1 MSKPKLKS
9 KNAAPEAA
17 AAPSARAAGKTIVES
32 AQHIWLAG
40 LGAFAKAQDE
50 GTRLFEA
57 LVREGVSL
65 EQKTRKVTASKADEA
80 RGAVEAAVG
89 QVKERSQETWD
100 KLEKV
105 FESRVSRALNRL
117 GIPGSAELKSL
128 TTRVEELAREVNM
141 LNGKSTGKPMTAT
154 KSATKPASSKSAP
167 TKTTAKPTPVKA
179 KVAAAKS
186 GATRSVS
193 RVKDELA
200 DVARE
205 LESAQLNQATTKRTD
220 TPASKAPAK
229 KVAAKKAAAPKAP
242 K

>member
-1 MSKPKLKS
+1 MSKPKPKLKS
-9 KNAAPEAA
+9 KANP
-17 AAPSARAAGKTIVES
+17 APSKPAARASGKSIVES

-65 EQKTRKVTASKADEA
+65 EQKTRKLTAGKADEA

-105 FESRVSRALNRL
+105 FENRVSRALNHL
-117 GIPGSAELKSL
+117 GVPGSTEVKAL
-128 TTRVEELAREVNM
+128 TQRVEELAREVHK
-141 LNGKSTGKPMTAT
+141 LNA
-154 KSATKPASSKSAP
+154 KPA
-167 TKTTAKPTPVKA
+167 AKPATRPTSS
-179 KVAAAKS
+179 KS
-186 GATRSVS
+186 GATRSVT
-193 RVKDELA
+193 RVRDELA

-205 LESAQLNQATTKRTD
+205 LESAQLKQVSGKGSSVA
-220 TPASKAPAK
+220 AK
-229 KVAAKKAAAPKAP
+229 KKAAPAKKAAAKKKPSAR
-242 K
+242 

>member
-1 MSKPKLKS
+1 VPKPSKESEMSKPKPKLKS
-9 KNAAPEAA
+9 KTNP
-17 AAPSARAAGKTIVES
+17 APSKPAARASGKSIVES

-65 EQKTRKVTASKADEA
+65 EQKTRKLTAGKADEA

-105 FESRVSRALNRL
+105 FENRVSRALNHL
-117 GIPGSAELKSL
+117 GVPGSTEVKAL
-128 TTRVEELAREVNM
+128 TQRVEELAREVHK
-141 LNGKSTGKPMTAT
+141 LNA
-154 KSATKPASSKSAP
+154 KPA
-167 TKTTAKPTPVKA
+167 AKP
-179 KVAAAKS
+179 AARPTSSKS
-186 GATRSVS
+186 GATRSVT
-193 RVKDELA
+193 RVRDELA

-205 LESAQLNQATTKRTD
+205 LESAQLKQVS
-220 TPASKAPAK
+220 SKGSGVAAK
-229 KVAAKKAAAPKAP
+229 KKAAPAKKAAAKKKPAAR
-242 K
+242 

>member
-9 KNAAPEAA
+9 KAAPAA
-17 AAPSARAAGKTIVES
+17 SKPSARAGGKSIVES

-65 EQKTRKVTASKADEA
+65 EQKTRKLTAGKADEA
-80 RGAVEAAVG
+80 RGAVESAVG

-105 FESRVSRALNRL
+105 FESRVSRALNHL
-117 GIPGSAELKSL
+117 GVPGGNELKGL
-128 TTRVEELAREVNM
+128 TARVEELAREVHK
-141 LNGKSTGKPMTAT
+141 LNA
-154 KSATKPASSKSAP
+154 KPAA
-167 TKTTAKPTPVKA
+167 KTASRPA
-179 KVAAAKS
+179 RAAAAKS

-205 LESAQLNQATTKRTD
+205 LESAQLKQVGVKRRGASAT
-220 TPASKAPAK
+220 SKP
-229 KVAAKKAAAPKAP
+229 AAKKPVAKKAGAKKKSAAAK
-242 K
+242 

>member
-1 MSKPKLKS
+1 MSKPKLKP
-9 KNAAPEAA
+9 KKAAPQTATPA
-17 AAPSARAAGKTIVES
+17 ARAAGKTIVES

-65 EQKTRKVTASKADEA
+65 EQKTRKLTSNKADEA

-117 GIPGSAELKSL
+117 GIPGSSEINALAARVDELS
-128 TTRVEELAREVNM
+128 REVAK
-141 LNGKSTGKPMTAT
+141 LTGKPIK
-154 KSATKPASSKSAP
+154 KSATKASATPAREA
-167 TKTTAKPTPVKA
+167 
-179 KVAAAKS
+179 S
-186 GATRSVS
+186 GATRAVS

-205 LESAQLNQATTKRTD
+205 LESAQLNQAREKRNAA
-220 TPASKAPAK
+220 ASKPA
-229 KVAAKKAAAPKAP
+229 VKKAAVMKATAPKA
-242 K
+242 KK

>member
-1 MSKPKLKS
+1 MSKPKPKLKS
-9 KNAAPEAA
+9 KAAPAA
-17 AAPSARAAGKTIVES
+17 SKPAERASGKSIVES

-65 EQKTRKVTASKADEA
+65 EQKTRKLTSGKAEEA

-105 FESRVSRALNRL
+105 FENRVARALGHL
-117 GIPGSAELKSL
+117 GVPGSAELKTL
-128 TTRVEELAREVNM
+128 THRVEELAREVHK
-141 LNGKSTGKPMTAT
+141 LNAKPAA
-154 KSATKPASSKSAP
+154 KSASKPAARTSAS
-167 TKTTAKPTPVKA
+167 
-179 KVAAAKS
+179 KS

-205 LESAQLNQATTKRTD
+205 LESAQLKQAGAKRSVAKTRVKK
-220 TPASKAPAK
+220 PAVK
-229 KVAAKKAAAPKAP
+229 KVAAKKKSAK

>member
-1 MSKPKLKS
+1 MSKPKPKLKS
-9 KNAAPEAA
+9 KATPAASKPA
-17 AAPSARAAGKTIVES
+17 ARASGKSIVES

-65 EQKTRKVTASKADEA
+65 EQKTRKLTAGKAEVA

-105 FESRVSRALNRL
+105 FESRVSRALNQL
-117 GIPGSAELKSL
+117 GVPGSSELKAL
-128 TTRVEELAREVNM
+128 THRVEELAREVHK
-141 LNGKSTGKPMTAT
+141 LNA
-154 KSATKPASSKSAP
+154 KPAARTPARSSSS
-167 TKTTAKPTPVKA
+167 
-179 KVAAAKS
+179 KS

-205 LESAQLNQATTKRTD
+205 LESAQLKQVSGKRD
-220 TPASKAPAK
+220 SASAGKKAVK
-229 KVAAKKAAAPKAP
+229 KAAAKKAVASKKKPAGK
-242 K
+242 

>member
-9 KNAAPEAA
+9 KAAPEAA
-17 AAPSARAAGKTIVES
+17 APTSRSVAGKTIVES

-40 LGAFAKAQDE
+40 LGAFSKAQDE

-57 LVREGVSL
+57 LVREGVAL
-65 EQKTRKVTASKADEA
+65 EQKTRKLTAGKADEA
-80 RGAVEAAVG
+80 RGVVEAAVG

-117 GIPGSAELKSL
+117 GIPGSAELKGL
-128 TTRVEELAREVNM
+128 TARVEELAREVHK
-141 LNGKSTGKPMTAT
+141 LNAKSGSKPAA
-154 KSATKPASSKSAP
+154 KSATKP
-167 TKTTAKPTPVKA
+167 
-179 KVAAAKS
+179 AAAKS

-205 LESAQLNQATTKRTD
+205 LESAQLNQASAKRTD
-220 TPASKAPAK
+220 ASAKKPAVK
-229 KVAAKKAAAPKAP
+229 KVAVKKAAAKPK

>member
-1 MSKPKLKS
+1 MNKPKLKS
-9 KNAAPEAA
+9 RSTGTAT
-17 AAPSARAAGKTIVES
+17 PSSAKPAGKTIVES

-57 LVREGVSL
+57 LVREGVAL
-65 EQKTRKVTASKADEA
+65 EQKTRKITVGKAGEA
-80 RGAVEAAVG
+80 RQVVESAVG

-117 GIPGSAELKSL
+117 GVPGSDELKGL
-128 TTRVEELAREVNM
+128 TSRVEDLAREVHK
-141 LNGKSTGKPMTAT
+141 LN
-154 KSATKPASSKSAP
+154 
-167 TKTTAKPTPVKA
+167 AKPEA
-179 KVAAAKS
+179 KSVGARTAAAKS
-186 GATRSVS
+186 GATRAVM

-205 LESAQLNQATTKRTD
+205 LESAQLN
-220 TPASKAPAK
+220 
-229 KVAAKKAAAPKAP
+229 
-242 K
+242 

>member
-1 MSKPKLKS
+1 MSKPKPKLKS
-9 KNAAPEAA
+9 KAT
-17 AAPSARAAGKTIVES
+17 PSASKPAARASGKSIVES

-65 EQKTRKVTASKADEA
+65 EQKTRKMTSGKADEA
-80 RGAVEAAVG
+80 RGAVEAVVG

-105 FESRVSRALNRL
+105 FESRVSRALNQL
-117 GIPGSAELKSL
+117 GVPGSAELKSL
-128 TTRVEELAREVNM
+128 TQRVEELAREVHK
-141 LNGKSTGKPMTAT
+141 LNA
-154 KSATKPASSKSAP
+154 KPAAKSVAKPVARSKSSS
-167 TKTTAKPTPVKA
+167 
-179 KVAAAKS
+179 S

-205 LESAQLNQATTKRTD
+205 LESAQLKQVSSKR
-220 TPASKAPAK
+220 AGAPVK
-229 KVAAKKAAAPKAP
+229 KNAVKTAGVKKTAAKKAVAKKKPSGK
-242 K
+242 

>member
-1 MSKPKLKS
+1 MSNPKPKPKLKS
-9 KNAAPEAA
+9 KAPPAESKA
-17 AAPSARAAGKTIVES
+17 STRAGGKSIVES

-65 EQKTRKVTASKADEA
+65 EQKTRKMTSGKADEA

-105 FESRVSRALNRL
+105 FENRVSRALNHL
-117 GIPGSAELKSL
+117 GIPGSTELKSL
-128 TTRVEELAREVNM
+128 TARVENLAREVHS
-141 LNGKSTGKPMTAT
+141 LN
-154 KSATKPASSKSAP
+154 
-167 TKTTAKPTPVKA
+167 AKPTAKSAKPAKA
-179 KVAAAKS
+179 ATRPAGKPAARPAPAKS
-186 GATRSVS
+186 GATRSVK

-205 LESAQLNQATTKRTD
+205 LESAQLKQANMKD
-220 TPASKAPAK
+220 SKAKPKKTAVKKATAK
-229 KVAAKKAAAPKAP
+229 KKTTS
-242 K
+242 

>member
-9 KNAAPEAA
+9 KAAPAA
-17 AAPSARAAGKTIVES
+17 SKPSARAGGKSIVES

-65 EQKTRKVTASKADEA
+65 EQKTRKLTAGKADEA
-80 RGAVEAAVG
+80 RGAVESAVG

-105 FESRVSRALNRL
+105 FESRVSRALNHL
-117 GIPGSAELKSL
+117 GVPGGSELKGL
-128 TTRVEELAREVNM
+128 TARVEELAREVHK
-141 LNGKSTGKPMTAT
+141 LNA
-154 KSATKPASSKSAP
+154 KPAAKTASKPARS
-167 TKTTAKPTPVKA
+167 
-179 KVAAAKS
+179 AAAKS

-193 RVKDELA
+193 IVKDELA

-205 LESAQLNQATTKRTD
+205 LESAQLKQVGAKRRGASATSK
-220 TPASKAPAK
+220 PAAK
-229 KVAAKKAAAPKAP
+229 KPAAKKAGAKKKSAATK
-242 K
+242 

>member
-1 MSKPKLKS
+1 MSKPKPKLKS
-9 KNAAPEAA
+9 KAAPAA
-17 AAPSARAAGKTIVES
+17 SKPAARAGGKSIVES

-65 EQKTRKVTASKADEA
+65 EQKTRKLTAGKAEEA

-105 FESRVSRALNRL
+105 FESRVSRALNHL
-117 GIPGSAELKSL
+117 GVPGAKELKGLSA
-128 TTRVEELAREVNM
+128 RVEELAREVHK
-141 LNGKSTGKPMTAT
+141 LNAKAGGKP
-154 KSATKPASSKSAP
+154 
-167 TKTTAKPTPVKA
+167 
-179 KVAAAKS
+179 AAKAS
-186 GATRSVS
+186 GSRSGSTRSVS

-205 LESAQLNQATTKRTD
+205 LESAQLHQASSKRKPAAARKTT
-220 TPASKAPAK
+220 
-229 KVAAKKAAAPKAP
+229 AKKASAGK
-242 K
+242 KTSRK

>member
-1 MSKPKLKS
+1 MSKPKPKLKS
-9 KNAAPEAA
+9 KAAPAA
-17 AAPSARAAGKTIVES
+17 SKPAARAGGKSIVES

-65 EQKTRKVTASKADEA
+65 EQKTRKLTAGKAEEA

-89 QVKERSQETWD
+89 QVRERSQETWD

-105 FESRVSRALNRL
+105 FESRVSRALNHL
-117 GIPGSAELKSL
+117 GVPGAKELKGLSS
-128 TTRVEELAREVNM
+128 RVEELAREVHK
-141 LNGKSTGKPMTAT
+141 LNAKAGGKP
-154 KSATKPASSKSAP
+154 
-167 TKTTAKPTPVKA
+167 
-179 KVAAAKS
+179 AAKS
-186 GATRSVS
+186 AAARGGATRSVS

-205 LESAQLNQATTKRTD
+205 LESAQLNQASSKRK
-220 TPASKAPAK
+220 PAAARKAPAK
-229 KVAAKKAAAPKAP
+229 KASAGKKTSRK
-242 K
+242 

>member
-1 MSKPKLKS
+1 MSKPKPKLKS
-9 KNAAPEAA
+9 KASPAESKA
-17 AAPSARAAGKTIVES
+17 STRAGGKSIVES

-65 EQKTRKVTASKADEA
+65 EQKTRKMTAGKADEA

-105 FESRVSRALNRL
+105 FENRVSRALNHL
-117 GIPGSAELKSL
+117 GVPGSTELKSL
-128 TTRVEELAREVNM
+128 TARVENLAREVHS
-141 LNGKSTGKPMTAT
+141 LNAKPAAKAAKSAT
-154 KSATKPASSKSAP
+154 KSAGKSAARP
-167 TKTTAKPTPVKA
+167 
-179 KVAAAKS
+179 AAAKS
-186 GATRSVS
+186 GATRSVK

-205 LESAQLNQATTKRTD
+205 LESAQLKQANAK
-220 TPASKAPAK
+220 SGKAKPK
-229 KVAAKKAAAPKAP
+229 KTAAKKTVAKKKASS
-242 K
+242 

>member
-1 MSKPKLKS
+1 MNKPKLKS
-9 KNAAPEAA
+9 KAAPAA
-17 AAPSARAAGKTIVES
+17 SKSTARAGGKSIVES

-65 EQKTRKVTASKADEA
+65 EQKTRKLTTGKADEA

-105 FESRVSRALNRL
+105 FETRVSRALNRL
-117 GIPGSAELKSL
+117 GVPGSTELNKL
-128 TTRVEELAREVNM
+128 TKRVEELGREVTK
-141 LNGKSTGKPMTAT
+141 LNS
-154 KSATKPASSKSAP
+154 KSATKPAGRSS
-167 TKTTAKPTPVKA
+167 
-179 KVAAAKS
+179 AAKS

-205 LESAQLNQATTKRTD
+205 LESAQLKQAGAKRGSAGARKATAKKPAARKAATKKK
-220 TPASKAPAK
+220 PAAKSAARKAPARK
-229 KVAAKKAAAPKAP
+229 KKA
-242 K
+242 

>member
-9 KNAAPEAA
+9 KAAPADSKPA
-17 AAPSARAAGKTIVES
+17 ARAGGKSIVES

-65 EQKTRKVTASKADEA
+65 EQKTRKLTAGKAEEA

-117 GIPGSAELKSL
+117 GVPGSAELNNL
-128 TTRVEELAREVNM
+128 TRRVEELGREVSR
-141 LNGKSTGKPMTAT
+141 LGGKPGTKSTAR
-154 KSATKPASSKSAP
+154 SAAQ
-167 TKTTAKPTPVKA
+167 
-179 KVAAAKS
+179 KS
-186 GATRSVS
+186 GATRSIS

-205 LESAQLNQATTKRTD
+205 LENAQLKQAGAKRGSATTRKPSAGK
-220 TPASKAPAK
+220 PASS
-229 KVAAKKAAAPKAP
+229 KKAAAKKPASKPAARKAP
-242 K
+242 AARKRAK

>member
-1 MSKPKLKS
+1 MSKPKPKLKS
-9 KNAAPEAA
+9 KATPAASKPT
-17 AAPSARAAGKTIVES
+17 ARASGKSIVES

-65 EQKTRKVTASKADEA
+65 EQKTRKLTAGKAEDA
-80 RGAVEAAVG
+80 RDAVESAVG

-105 FESRVSRALNRL
+105 FENRVSRVLNHL
-117 GIPGSAELKSL
+117 GVPGSTELKTL
-128 TTRVEELAREVNM
+128 THRVEELAREVHK
-141 LNGKSTGKPMTAT
+141 LNVKPAAKPVAKPAART
-154 KSATKPASSKSAP
+154 KSAS
-167 TKTTAKPTPVKA
+167 
-179 KVAAAKS
+179 KS

-200 DVARE
+200 DLARE
-205 LESAQLNQATTKRTD
+205 LESAQLKQVISKRAVA
-220 TPASKAPAK
+220 PVKGKAVK
-229 KVAAKKAAAPKAP
+229 KTVAKKAATKKTVAKKAVAKKTVAKKKP
-242 K
+242 AGK

>member
-1 MSKPKLKS
+1 MSKPKPKLKS
-9 KNAAPEAA
+9 KAAPTASK
-17 AAPSARAAGKTIVES
+17 PSARAGGKSIVES

-65 EQKTRKVTASKADEA
+65 EQKTRKATTGKAEEA

-105 FESRVSRALNRL
+105 FENRVSRALNHL
-117 GIPGSAELKSL
+117 GVPGNTELKTL
-128 TTRVEELAREVNM
+128 TARVEDLAKEVHK
-141 LNGKSTGKPMTAT
+141 LNA
-154 KSATKPASSKSAP
+154 KPAARSA
-167 TKTTAKPTPVKA
+167 AKPAAKA
-179 KVAAAKS
+179 AAKAAPGPAPAKS
-186 GATRSVS
+186 GATRSVK

-205 LESAQLNQATTKRTD
+205 LESAQLKQVREKVGKAKSSK
-220 TPASKAPAK
+220 PAVK
-229 KVAAKKAAAPKAP
+229 KPAAKKAAAKKKPIK
-242 K
+242 

>member
-1 MSKPKLKS
+1 MSKPKPKLKS
-9 KNAAPEAA
+9 RAAPAA
-17 AAPSARAAGKTIVES
+17 SKPEARAGGKTIVES

-57 LVREGVSL
+57 LVREGVAL
-65 EQKTRKVTASKADEA
+65 EQKTRKLTAGKAEEA

-105 FESRVSRALNRL
+105 FESRVSRALNHL
-117 GIPGSAELKSL
+117 GVPGAKELKGL
-128 TTRVEELAREVNM
+128 AARVEDLAREVSK
-141 LNGKSTGKPMTAT
+141 LNAKSAGKP
-154 KSATKPASSKSAP
+154 
-167 TKTTAKPTPVKA
+167 
-179 KVAAAKS
+179 AAKSGAARS

-193 RVKDELA
+193 RIKDELA

-205 LESAQLNQATTKRTD
+205 LESAQLNQAKAKRKTA
-220 TPASKAPAK
+220 T
-229 KVAAKKAAAPKAP
+229 AKKAAATKAAS
-242 K
+242 KKSGARKTARK

>member
-1 MSKPKLKS
+1 MSKPKPKLKS
-9 KNAAPEAA
+9 KAAPAESKSS
-17 AAPSARAAGKTIVES
+17 PRAGGKSIVES

-65 EQKTRKVTASKADEA
+65 EQKTRKLTAGKADEA

-105 FESRVSRALNRL
+105 FESRVSRALNHL
-117 GIPGSAELKSL
+117 GVPGSAELKSL
-128 TTRVEELAREVNM
+128 TTRVEDLSREVHK
-141 LNGKSTGKPMTAT
+141 LNAKPAA
-154 KSATKPASSKSAP
+154 KAATKPAG
-167 TKTTAKPTPVKA
+167 KPAARP
-179 KVAAAKS
+179 AAAKS
-186 GATRSVS
+186 GATRSVK

-205 LESAQLNQATTKRTD
+205 LESAQLKQASTA
-220 TPASKAPAK
+220 ASKAKPKTPAAKNTSAK
-229 KVAAKKAAAPKAP
+229 KKVTR
-242 K
+242 

>member
-1 MSKPKLKS
+1 MSKPKPKLKS
-9 KNAAPEAA
+9 KADPT
-17 AAPSARAAGKTIVES
+17 PSKPAARASGKSIVES

-65 EQKTRKVTASKADEA
+65 EQKTRKLTAGKADEA

-105 FESRVSRALNRL
+105 FENRVSRALNHL
-117 GIPGSAELKSL
+117 GVPGSTEVKAL
-128 TTRVEELAREVNM
+128 TQRVEELAREVHK
-141 LNGKSTGKPMTAT
+141 LNA
-154 KSATKPASSKSAP
+154 KPA
-167 TKTTAKPTPVKA
+167 AKP
-179 KVAAAKS
+179 AARPTSGKS
-186 GATRSVS
+186 GATRSVT
-193 RVKDELA
+193 RVRDELA

-205 LESAQLNQATTKRTD
+205 LESAQLQKAGAKR
-220 TPASKAPAK
+220 SVAK
-229 KVAAKKAAAPKAP
+229 PAAKKPTVKKKPAGK
-242 K
+242 

>member
-9 KNAAPEAA
+9 KAAPAA
-17 AAPSARAAGKTIVES
+17 SKPSARAGGKSIVES

-65 EQKTRKVTASKADEA
+65 EQKTRKLTAGKADEA
-80 RGAVEAAVG
+80 RGAVESAVG

-105 FESRVSRALNRL
+105 FESRVSRALNHL
-117 GIPGSAELKSL
+117 GVPGSTELKGL
-128 TTRVEELAREVNM
+128 TARVEELAREVHK
-141 LNGKSTGKPMTAT
+141 LNAKPAA
-154 KSATKPASSKSAP
+154 KSAAKPARS
-167 TKTTAKPTPVKA
+167 
-179 KVAAAKS
+179 AAAKT

-205 LESAQLNQATTKRTD
+205 LESAQLKQVGAKRGAAS
-220 TPASKAPAK
+220 ASKT
-229 KVAAKKAAAPKAP
+229 AAKKPAAKKGGAKKKSASA

>member
-9 KNAAPEAA
+9 KKAAPEAA

-65 EQKTRKVTASKADEA
+65 EQKTRKVTAGKANEA
-80 RGAVEAAVG
+80 RGVVEAAVG

-117 GIPGSAELKSL
+117 GIPGSSELKAL
-128 TTRVEELAREVNM
+128 TTRVEELAREINK
-141 LNGKSTGKPMTAT
+141 LNGKPAVAAKSAAKPAAT
-154 KSATKPASSKSAP
+154 KASTKAAS
-167 TKTTAKPTPVKA
+167 AKPTAAKA
-179 KVAAAKS
+179 KAVPAKT
-186 GATRSVS
+186 GATRAVS

-205 LESAQLNQATTKRTD
+205 LESAQLDQVTAKRTD
-220 TPASKAPAK
+220 APTNKTP
-229 KVAAKKAAAPKAP
+229 AKKAAAKKAPAPKAA

>member
-1 MSKPKLKS
+1 MTKPKLKS
-9 KNAAPEAA
+9 KAAPATSK
-17 AAPSARAAGKTIVES
+17 PTARAGGKSIVES

-65 EQKTRKVTASKADEA
+65 EQKTRKLTAGKADEA

-117 GIPGSAELKSL
+117 GVPGSTELNKL
-128 TTRVEELAREVNM
+128 TKRVEELGREVSK
-141 LNGKSTGKPMTAT
+141 LNSKSGA
-154 KSATKPASSKSAP
+154 KSADRS
-167 TKTTAKPTPVKA
+167 
-179 KVAAAKS
+179 AAARS
-186 GATRSVS
+186 GATRSIS

-205 LESAQLNQATTKRTD
+205 LESAQLKQAGAKRS
-220 TPASKAPAK
+220 ASSAK
-229 KVAAKKAAAPKAP
+229 KAAAKKPAARKKPAAKKAAARKKSA

>member
-1 MSKPKLKS
+1 MTKPKLKS
-9 KNAAPEAA
+9 K
-17 AAPSARAAGKTIVES
+17 AAPSTSKPTARAGGKSIVES

-65 EQKTRKVTASKADEA
+65 EQKTRKLTAGKADEA

-117 GIPGSAELKSL
+117 GVPGSTELNKL
-128 TTRVEELAREVNM
+128 TKRVEELGREVSK
-141 LNGKSTGKPMTAT
+141 LNSKSG
-154 KSATKPASSKSAP
+154 TKPASRS
-167 TKTTAKPTPVKA
+167 
-179 KVAAAKS
+179 AAAKS

-205 LESAQLNQATTKRTD
+205 LESAQLKQAGAKRSTGG
-220 TPASKAPAK
+220 AKKAPAK
-229 KVAAKKAAAPKAP
+229 KAAAKKPAAKKKPAVRKAAARK
-242 K
+242 KSTK

>member
-9 KNAAPEAA
+9 KAAPAA
-17 AAPSARAAGKTIVES
+17 SKPSARAGGKTIVES

-65 EQKTRKVTASKADEA
+65 EQKTRKMTAGKADEA
-80 RGAVEAAVG
+80 RGVVEAAVG
-89 QVKERSQETWD
+89 QVKGRSQETWD

-105 FESRVSRALNRL
+105 FENRVSRALNQL
-117 GIPGSAELKSL
+117 GVPGSKELKTL
-128 TTRVEELAREVNM
+128 TARVEDLSKEVHK
-141 LNGKSTGKPMTAT
+141 LNAKPVRAAAKPAT
-154 KSATKPASSKSAP
+154 KSAPS
-167 TKTTAKPTPVKA
+167 
-179 KVAAAKS
+179 KS
-186 GATRSVS
+186 GATRSVK
-193 RVKDELA
+193 RIKDELA

-205 LESAQLNQATTKRTD
+205 LESAQLKHVSEKIGKAK
-220 TPASKAPAK
+220 ASKPAAK
-229 KVAAKKAAAPKAP
+229 KSAAKKPAAKKPAAKKAGAKKKAG

>member
-1 MSKPKLKS
+1 MSKPKPKLKS
-9 KNAAPEAA
+9 KASPAASKSA
-17 AAPSARAAGKTIVES
+17 ARAGGKSIVES

-65 EQKTRKVTASKADEA
+65 EQKTRKLTAGKADEA

-105 FESRVSRALNRL
+105 FETRVSRALNHL
-117 GIPGSAELKSL
+117 GVPGSAELKSL
-128 TTRVEELAREVNM
+128 TQRIEELAREVHK
-141 LNGKSTGKPMTAT
+141 LNA
-154 KSATKPASSKSAP
+154 KPA
-167 TKTTAKPTPVKA
+167 AKP
-179 KVAAAKS
+179 AARSTTSKS

-205 LESAQLNQATTKRTD
+205 LESAQLKQVREKAGKAK
-220 TPASKAPAK
+220 ASKTAAK
-229 KVAAKKAAAPKAP
+229 KPVAKKAAAKKKAA